1 MPGRPRPGRRA
12 VERIGSVDHGRV
24 ATGVRALPFL
34 APARHDVA
42 DGRVVLRLHKGYGR
56 HQACAGSVVAYGAD
70 NLNDGAPADGHWSVQ
85 CVGTCEAVEPAPVN
99 SASPAPHRF
108 VDAEPFDPAL
118 LRIEPQFVTV
128 HEPTAGTRHPK
139 QPFHHVLQP
148 PTTQGAL
155 TSGACRAHLI
165 TSPHRSAPCCGSTTP
180 AHP

>member
-1 MPGRPRPGRRA
+1 MPSEFQEDRARERRA

-34 APARHDVA
+34 APARHVVA
-42 DGRVVLRLHKGYGR
+42 DARVVLRLHKGYGW
-56 HQACAGSVVAYGAD
+56 HQACAGSVAAYGAD

-118 LRIEPQFVTV
+118 LRIDPSSSPCTNRRPAPVI
-128 HEPTAGTRHPK
+128 RSS
-139 QPFHHVLQP
+139 PFTTFCSHQP
-148 PTTQGAL
+148 P
-155 TSGACRAHLI
+155 RV
-165 TSPHRSAPCCGSTTP
+165 P
-180 AHP
+180 

>member
-1 MPGRPRPGRRA
+1 M
-12 VERIGSVDHGRV
+12 DHGRV

-56 HQACAGSVVAYGAD
+56 HQACAGSVAAYGAD
-70 NLNDGAPADGHWSVQ
+70 NLNDD
-85 CVGTCEAVEPAPVN
+85 